1 MEKLTVVDNPA
12 ASQFEARADGGAVV
26 GFLTYDAEAADGA
39 VVVMHSVVEP
49 VFEGQGVGG
58 RLASGALDLIR
69 ASGRQVV
76 PLCPFV
82 SAYIQRH
89 AQYQDL
95 VRPEQDSGRGE

>member
-1 MEKLTVVDNPA
+1 MDNLTVVDNPA
-12 ASQFEARADGGAVV
+12 ASQFEARADGGVVV
-26 GFLTYDAEAADGA
+26 GVLTYDAEAADGA
-39 VVVMHSVVEP
+39 VVVLHSVVEP
-49 VFEGQGVGG
+49 AFEGQGVGG
-58 RLASGALDLIR
+58 QLASGALDLIR

-95 VRPEQDSGRGE
+95 VRLDQDQGQGG